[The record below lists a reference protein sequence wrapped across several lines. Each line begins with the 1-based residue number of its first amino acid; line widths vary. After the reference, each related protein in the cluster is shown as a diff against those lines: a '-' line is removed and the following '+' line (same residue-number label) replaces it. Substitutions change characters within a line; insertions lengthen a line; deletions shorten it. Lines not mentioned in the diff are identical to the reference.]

1 MRRRTIIRPPSI
13 VMKLASNSV
22 MGVAMGLLFVLVLN
36 ILNQSG
42 VVIIDQSS
50 DQGTTVLVFVAT
62 IVMTFGIGAL
72 NGPNLDYDGRKL
84 TALP

>member
-72 NGPNLDYDGRKL
+72 
-84 TALP
+84 T

>member
-36 ILNQSG
+36 ILNQSA

-62 IVMTFGIGAL
+62 IVMTFGIGA
-72 NGPNLDYDGRKL
+72 P
-84 TALP
+84 

>member
-1 MRRRTIIRPPSI
+1 MRRRTIIRLPSI

-36 ILNQSG
+36 ILNQSA
-42 VVIIDQSS
+42 VVRLIDQSS

-62 IVMTFGIGAL
+62 IVMTFGIGAT
-72 NGPNLDYDGRKL
+72 L
-84 TALP
+84 TGLILIMMDES

>member
-36 ILNQSG
+36 ILDQSA
-42 VVIIDQSS
+42 VVRLIDHSS
-50 DQGTTVLVFVAT
+50 DQGTTVLVFVGI
-62 IVMTFGIGAL
+62 IVMTFGMGTT
-72 NGPNLDYDGRKL
+72 L
-84 TALP
+84 TGLILIMMDES

>member
-1 MRRRTIIRPPSI
+1 
-13 VMKLASNSV
+13 MKLASNSV

-72 NGPNLDYDGRKL
+72 
-84 TALP
+84 T